1 MASSDAAIV
10 ILGRFRGPL
19 APNLGIQAHHGFLPA
34 ALAEAGLEITFK
46 VGHKPI
52 VGGGGSD
59 ICKLLAGEVQTF
71 LYLAGEVVTFVN
83 MVIDTHLVM
92 EH

>member
-1 MASSDAAIV
+1 MKSNIY
-10 ILGRFRGPL
+10 P
-19 APNLGIQAHHGFLPA
+19 FLPA

>member
-1 MASSDAAIV
+1 MA
-10 ILGRFRGPL
+10 PL
-19 APNLGIQAHHGFLPA
+19 RLALRKGYHCATSFLPA